1 MTTGMKEVKGSFHDR
16 RRLDR
21 AVYALGQHSVPSD
34 SIRVQVVDERGRLVR
49 RIGIEREAGT
59 FRGALIGAG
68 AGALLGGI
76 VLAVIP
82 LAAFGV
88 PWWPRLGVGAVVG
101 ALSAIVI
108 LAIGGLRLGGIIGMG
123 HWRVGKR
130 VSDEELE
137 EGAAWVIVE
146 SDEMADVSRRVL
158 RDMGAERLSG

>member
-1 MTTGMKEVKGSFHDR
+1 
-16 RRLDR
+16 
-21 AVYALGQHSVPSD
+21 
-34 SIRVQVVDERGRLVR
+34 
-49 RIGIEREAGT
+49 
-59 FRGALIGAG
+59 
-68 AGALLGGI
+68 
-76 VLAVIP
+76 
-82 LAAFGV
+82 
-88 PWWPRLGVGAVVG
+88 VVG